1 MSVVR
6 FTATGTESARP
17 TMPQGDPALLPY
29 LQARDETQ
37 ARTLLEDLV
46 TRHVE
51 PAARAACARHLRA
64 AGSRPGPLPD
74 AEALQAHVVR
84 TLTERLRDLRRP
96 ASSPGD
102 LRLLGE
108 LRVYLGAQA
117 EDACRGWLRG
127 AFPHRILLAH
137 RLRYLLARD
146 RRFLLRPTPDDDWRC
161 GLAGRDARL
170 FSSGEAAGPGKRIP
184 PEPASRPRDASEADP
199 AKDPAAL
206 ADRIFDL
213 IVRAGGPVDFEHLVD
228 TLEEWVTL
236 SESPA
241 PEDAPAPAPALAPAT
256 AALAGAAPPPAASE
270 DPNAWLRRFW
280 DEIVALP
287 PLQRAAFLLNLRD
300 GAGRGAIG
308 LLPVTGV
315 ADLRRL
321 AAVLDM
327 TPGRLADRWRT
338 LPLDDAA
345 IAARLGLTRH
355 YVLMLRR
362 AARERLAR
370 RLL

>member
-1 MSVVR
+1 
-6 FTATGTESARP
+6 
-17 TMPQGDPALLPY
+17 
-29 LQARDETQ
+29 
-37 ARTLLEDLV
+37 
-46 TRHVE
+46 
-51 PAARAACARHLRA
+51 
-64 AGSRPGPLPD
+64 
-74 AEALQAHVVR
+74 
-84 TLTERLRDLRRP
+84 
-96 ASSPGD
+96 
-102 LRLLGE
+102 
-108 LRVYLGAQA
+108 
-117 EDACRGWLRG
+117 
-127 AFPHRILLAH
+127 
-137 RLRYLLARD
+137 
-146 RRFLLRPTPDDDWRC
+146 
-161 GLAGRDARL
+161 L

-184 PEPASRPRDASEADP
+184 PEPAPHPRDASDADP

-228 TLEEWVTL
+228 TLEERVTL

-241 PEDAPAPAPALAPAT
+241 PDDAPAPVPALAPASAT
-256 AALAGAAPPPAASE
+256 AAIAGAAPPAAASD

>member
-6 FTATGTESARP
+6 FTTGAETARP
-17 TMPQGDPALLPY
+17 AMPQGDPALLPY
-29 LQARDETQ
+29 LQMRDETQ
-37 ARTLLEDLV
+37 ARALLEDLV
-46 TRHVE
+46 TRHAE

-64 AGSRPGPLPD
+64 AGSRPGPPPD
-74 AEALQAHVVR
+74 AESLHAHVVR
-84 TLTERLRDLRRP
+84 TLRERLRDLRRP
-96 ASSPGD
+96 ASAPGD

-108 LRVYLGAQA
+108 LRAWLGAQA
-117 EDACRGWLRG
+117 DDACRGWLRG

-170 FSSGEAAGPGKRIP
+170 FASGEAAGPGRRIP
-184 PEPASRPRDASEADP
+184 PEPAAVPRDEGTADP
-199 AKDPAAL
+199 GRDPAAL
-206 ADRIFDL
+206 ADRVFDHL
-213 IVRAGGPVDFEHLVD
+213 VRAGGPVDFEHLID
-228 TLEEWVTL
+228 TLEERVTVA
-236 SESPA
+236 EP
-241 PEDAPAPAPALAPAT
+241 PAPAEVAKASPPAT
-256 AALAGAAPPPAASE
+256 AA
-270 DPNAWLRRFW
+270 DPGTWLRRFW

-321 AAVLDM
+321 AAALDM
-327 TPGRLADRWRT
+327 TPARLADRWRT

-355 YVLMLRR
+355 YVLLLRR

-370 RLL
+370 RLP

>member
-6 FTATGTESARP
+6 FNATGTESARP

-64 AGSRPGPLPD
+64 AGSRPGPPPD

-96 ASSPGD
+96 ASAPGD

-170 FSSGEAAGPGKRIP
+170 FASGEAAGPGKRIP
-184 PEPASRPRDASEADP
+184 PEPASHPRDASDADP
-199 AKDPAAL
+199 GKDPAAL

-213 IVRAGGPVDFEHLVD
+213 IVHAGGPVDFEHLVD
-228 TLEEWVTL
+228 TLEGEVTL

-241 PEDAPAPAPALAPAT
+241 PESVPAA
-256 AALAGAAPPPAASE
+256 AGAGASPPSASSD

-308 LLPVTGV
+308 LLPITGV

-355 YVLMLRR
+355 YVLLLRR

-370 RLL
+370 RLP

>member
-6 FTATGTESARP
+6 FTATGVETARP
-17 TMPQGDPALLPY
+17 AMPQGDPALLPY
-29 LQARDETQ
+29 LQVKDEVQ
-37 ARTLLEDLV
+37 ARALLEELV

-51 PAARAACARHLRA
+51 PAVRAACARHLRG
-64 AGSRPGPLPD
+64 AGSRPGPPPD
-74 AEALQAHVVR
+74 AEALHAHVVR
-84 TLTERLRDLRRP
+84 ALRERLRDLRRP
-96 ASSPGD
+96 AGAPGD

-108 LRVYLGAQA
+108 LRAWLGTQA
-117 EDACRGWLRG
+117 DDACRGWLRG

-170 FSSGEAAGPGKRIP
+170 FASGEAAGPGKRIP
-184 PEPASRPRDASEADP
+184 PEPAAARRDGGTADP
-199 AKDPAAL
+199 GKDPGAL
-206 ADRIFDL
+206 ADRVFDHL
-213 IVRAGGPVDFEHLVD
+213 VRAGGPVDFEHLID
-228 TLEEWVTL
+228 TLEERMTVL
-236 SESPA
+236 E
-241 PEDAPAPAPALAPAT
+241 
-256 AALAGAAPPPAASE
+256 PPARTQADARPAAE
-270 DPNAWLRRFW
+270 TTPAAVPDDPHAWLRRFW

-308 LLPVTGV
+308 ILPVTGV

-327 TPGRLADRWRT
+327 TPSRLADRWRT

-355 YVLMLRR
+355 YVLLLRR

-370 RLL
+370 RLP

>member
-64 AGSRPGPLPD
+64 AGSRPGPPPD

-146 RRFLLRPTPDDDWRC
+146 RRFLLRPTPAATRAC
-161 GLAGRDARL
+161 SHQGRRPGPA
-170 FSSGEAAGPGKRIP
+170 SGFRP
-184 PEPASRPRDASEADP
+184 SRPRT
-199 AKDPAAL
+199 
-206 ADRIFDL
+206 
-213 IVRAGGPVDFEHLVD
+213 RA
-228 TLEEWVTL
+228 T
-236 SESPA
+236 
-241 PEDAPAPAPALAPAT
+241 
-256 AALAGAAPPPAASE
+256 PPTPT
-270 DPNAWLRRFW
+270 PQRTLRRW
-280 DEIVALP
+280 P
-287 PLQRAAFLLNLRD
+287 
-300 GAGRGAIG
+300 
-308 LLPVTGV
+308 
-315 ADLRRL
+315 
-321 AAVLDM
+321 
-327 TPGRLADRWRT
+327 
-338 LPLDDAA
+338 
-345 IAARLGLTRH
+345 IASST
-355 YVLMLRR
+355 
-362 AARERLAR
+362 
-370 RLL
+370 

>member
-6 FTATGTESARP
+6 FTTTGGETARP
-17 TMPQGDPALLPY
+17 AIQGDPALLPY

-37 ARTLLEDLV
+37 VKTLLEDLI

-51 PAARAACARHLRA
+51 PMARAACARHLRA
-64 AGSRPGPLPD
+64 AGSRPGPPPD

-84 TLTERLRDLRRP
+84 TLRERLRDLRRP
-96 ASSPGD
+96 AAAPGD
-102 LRLLGE
+102 LRMLGD
-108 LRVYLGAQA
+108 LRAFLGTQA
-117 EDACRGWLRG
+117 DDACRGWLRG

-170 FSSGEAAGPGKRIP
+170 FASGEAAGPGKRIP
-184 PEPASRPRDASEADP
+184 PDAPPARRDGSTADP
-199 AKDPAAL
+199 GTDPAAL
-206 ADRIFDL
+206 ADRVFDL
-213 IVRAGGPVDFEHLVD
+213 LAQAGGPVDFEHLVD
-228 TLEEWVTL
+228 TLEEQVTIAEP
-236 SESPA
+236 SA
-241 PEDAPAPAPALAPAT
+241 PDDVPPQAAGTAT
-256 AALAGAAPPPAASE
+256 GAGADGAAAQDAVV

-280 DEIVALP
+280 DEVVALP

-327 TPGRLADRWRT
+327 TPARLADRWRT

-355 YVLMLRR
+355 YVLLLRR

-370 RLL
+370 RLP